1 MVMGFIASP
10 TSQQH
15 MASGFMLVTMEAMVL
30 ESTPRFLRVD
40 AGLLCLDLFQSM
52 LMKIMFV
59 PVVLCS
65 SGTAP
70 ESTEQ
75 AAVLC
80 SSGTVPE
87 LAEHADHMVLLVIAA
102 TA

>member
-1 MVMGFIASP
+1 
-10 TSQQH
+10 
-15 MASGFMLVTMEAMVL
+15 
-30 ESTPRFLRVD
+30 
-40 AGLLCLDLFQSM
+40 M
-52 LMKIMFV
+52 LMKIMFASS
-59 PVVLCS
+59 VLCS

-80 SSGTVPE
+80 SSGIVPE

>member
-1 MVMGFIASP
+1 
-10 TSQQH
+10 
-15 MASGFMLVTMEAMVL
+15 MLVTMEAMVL

-52 LMKIMFV
+52 LVKVMFA
-59 PVVLCS
+59 
-65 SGTAP
+65 T
-70 ESTEQ
+70 
-75 AAVLC
+75 AVLC

>member
-1 MVMGFIASP
+1 
-10 TSQQH
+10 
-15 MASGFMLVTMEAMVL
+15 MLVTMEDVVSASFV
-30 ESTPRFLRVD
+30 RFLCVD

>member
-1 MVMGFIASP
+1 
-10 TSQQH
+10 
-15 MASGFMLVTMEAMVL
+15 MLVTMEAMVL

-52 LMKIMFV
+52 LMKIMFASS
-59 PVVLCS
+59 VLCS

-70 ESTEQ
+70 VSTEQ
-75 AAVLC
+75 AVVLC

-87 LAEHADHMVLLVIAA
+87 LAGHAEHMVLLVVAA